1 MATRSVL
8 RVPTATRISRWKRTT
23 RRRSLTTSPDP
34 HDAAALLVVDDG
46 SVAFGRDLAVED
58 VSLKVHAGEAVAL
71 IGPNGAG
78 KSTVLK
84 TILGLVP
91 VAEGRV
97 TVLGRRPQDAR
108 RHVAYV
114 AQADTLDAEF
124 PVSVLQVVMM
134 GLYRE
139 IGWGRRARQPH
150 RQAA

>member
-1 MATRSVL
+1 MS
-8 RVPTATRISRWKRTT
+8 
-23 RRRSLTTSPDP
+23 
-34 HDAAALLVVDDG
+34 LLVVEQAVGGYGDSDILNG
-46 SVAFGRDLAVED
+46 VDLSVAPGEIAVI
-58 VSLKVHAGEAVAL
+58 

-91 VAEGRV
+91 VAEGQV
-97 TVLGRRPQDAR
+97 TVLGRRPQEAR

-124 PVSVLQVVMM
+124 PVSVLQVVIM

-139 IGWGRRARQPH
+139 IGWGRRARQRNPC
-150 RQAA
+150 RRPGAR